1 MKIFARTALIF
12 AFSAIASLV
21 SAGEVKP
28 FSQQEFDTLTQ
39 AGKPVVLDISAP
51 WCPTCKAQAPIVDAL
66 TKNPA
71 YKDVTLLTIDF
82 DSSKPTLKLFKVNQQ
97 STLIAFKG
105 DKEVGRSTGDTTQAG
120 LENIFKKTVN

>member
-1 MKIFARTALIF
+1 MKMLAKTALIV
-12 AFSAIASLV
+12 ALSAIASLAL
-21 SAGEVKP
+21 AGEVKP

-39 AGKPVVLDISAP
+39 AGKPVVLDITAP

-82 DSSKPTLKLFKVNQQ
+82 DTSKPTLKLLKVNQQ
-97 STLIAFKG
+97 STLIAFTG
-105 DKEVGRSTGDTTQAG
+105 TQEVARSTGDTTQAG
-120 LENIFKKTVN
+120 LENIFKKSVN

>member
-1 MKIFARTALIF
+1 MKIFAKTILSLTLTAL
-12 AFSAIASLV
+12 ASVAL
-21 SAGEVKP
+21 AGEVKP
-28 FSQQEFDTLTQ
+28 FTQQDFDTLTQ

-66 TKNPA
+66 TKDPA

-82 DSSKPTLKLFKVNQQ
+82 DSSKPTLKTFKVSQQ

-105 DKEVGRSTGDTTQAG
+105 DKEVARSTGDTTQAG
-120 LENIFKKTVN
+120 LESLFKKSVN

>member
-1 MKIFARTALIF
+1 MKIFAKTILSLTLTAL
-12 AFSAIASLV
+12 ASVAL
-21 SAGEVKP
+21 AGEVKP
-28 FSQQEFDTLTQ
+28 FTQQDFDTLTQ

-66 TKNPA
+66 TKDPA

-82 DSSKPTLKLFKVNQQ
+82 DSSKPTLKTFKVSQQ

-105 DKEVGRSTGDTTQAG
+105 DKEVARSTGDTTQAG
-120 LENIFKKTVN
+120 LE